1 MRIKYIIP
9 SRLHPDYINAEM
21 CELLRRE
28 LSACDE
34 TEIVDLS
41 PDIVHFFGIW
51 NSAYAK
57 RVETYRNMG
66 VPVVFTSLDGILSLK
81 KSSGANTHNI
91 SHTAAVRRVAKSG
104 AIIHVCGKF
113 EKSTIASVAKTAD
126 IRIIS
131 NATHTA
137 TTDNATMT
145 AQTLAL
151 YKLICETNEHLIREK
166 IRKRMDKVSIEDTS
180 IYEICSRIM
189 YIRQRFIMCN
199 IPQNYLDETSRILT
213 ESDYNEKEMRNVIEQ
228 LHLTKFAAQTMAL
241 LADSSTLTE
250 GFMPL
255 ASDNGKVVEKMKK
268 YIIQ

>member
-1 MRIKYIIP
+1 
-9 SRLHPDYINAEM
+9 M
-21 CELLRRE
+21 CELLRRK

-34 TEIVDLS
+34 AEIVDLS

-57 RVETYRNMG
+57 RVVTYRHMG
-66 VPVVFTSLDGILSLK
+66 IPVVFTSLDGILSLK
-81 KSSGANTHNI
+81 KSSGANSHNI
-91 SHTAAVRRVAKSG
+91 SHTAAVHRVAKSG

-113 EKSTIASVAKTAD
+113 EKTTIAGVAKTAD

-137 TTDNATMT
+137 TTDNNIMT

-151 YKLICETNEHLIREK
+151 YKLVCENNEHLIREK
-166 IRKRMDKVSIEDTS
+166 IRKKMDKVNTEDTA
-180 IYEICSRIM
+180 IYEICSRIL

-199 IPQNYLDETSRILT
+199 IPQIYLDETSRIMT
-213 ESDYNEKEMRNVIEQ
+213 ESDYNEKEMRNVIGQ
-228 LHLTKFAAQTMAL
+228 LHLTKFAANTMAL

-255 ASDNGKVVEKMKK
+255 ASDNGKVVDKMKK